1 MDKLN
6 GEQLR
11 QMTDHDL
18 LIRVAERIEA
28 VCVDVIDTRAELRA
42 QNGRVRSL
50 ENWRYLLAGGL
61 TVLLFI
67 LGVFAQYVLPRLP

>member
-28 VCVDVIDTRAELRA
+28 VCVDVAGTRHELQA
-42 QNGRVRSL
+42 QNGRLRSL

-61 TVLLFI
+61 TVLLFV

>member
-1 MDKLN
+1 MDRVDS
-6 GEQLR
+6 EQLR

-18 LIRVAERIEA
+18 LIRVAERVEA
-28 VCVDVIDTRAELRA
+28 VYIDVAGTRHELQA

-61 TVLLFI
+61 TVLLFV